1 MNVGDIDLKM
11 ISTAENSNKFQKTK
25 VWKETSVEDMVTL
38 GPMAHATLV
47 IHDFPIVPSHN

>member
-1 MNVGDIDLKM
+1 VGDIDLKM

-38 GPMAHATLV
+38 GQMAHATLV
-47 IHDFPIVPSHN
+47 VHDFPIVPSHN